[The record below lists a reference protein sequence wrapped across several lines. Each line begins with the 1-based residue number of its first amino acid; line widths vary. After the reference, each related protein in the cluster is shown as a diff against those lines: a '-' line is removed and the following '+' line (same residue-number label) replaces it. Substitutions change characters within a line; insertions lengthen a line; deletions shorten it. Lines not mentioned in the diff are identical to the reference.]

1 MPASFLADPGG
12 EKIGKP
18 PPARP
23 RAGPT
28 VPHRNR
34 DSGVRIEKVVG
45 ETVAVGQGARRR
57 ADPLR
62 LALYLVSPGWSSGPR
77 PGW

>member
-1 MPASFLADPGG
+1 MPASFLAGPGG

-18 PPARP
+18 LPARP
-23 RAGPT
+23 RAGTT
-28 VPHRNR
+28 VPYRNR

-45 ETVAVGQGARRR
+45 ETVAVGQGGPQKR

-62 LALYLVSPGWSSGPR
+62 LVVSG
-77 PGW
+77 